1 MAHACALDPFAV
13 SRAIA
18 QLVERA
24 FAKRRAAR
32 ADRRFAA
39 VTVMACGRAVF
50 DEIAALGRLI
60 ETELCA
66 ALSAAERARFNR
78 AQTRGRERASRWRA
92 CRRARRARCDD
103 GAVFRRDGAALG
115 RGRIGDR
122 DANGHH
128 PGAMVARRADGRWRP
143 SSCWPMGAPAAPR
156 SGLSHDLVLVRGP
169 GLVVLCASCHWF
181 L

>member
-1 MAHACALDPFAV
+1 MTPERPGASASEMAHACALDPFAI

-92 CRRARRARCDD
+92 CRRARARDAMTALLFAVTARGSGPNRRRARNQAK
-103 GAVFRRDGAALG
+103 GLPALERIVFL
-115 RGRIGDR
+115 DR
-122 DANGHH
+122 
-128 PGAMVARRADGRWRP
+128 
-143 SSCWPMGAPAAPR
+143 
-156 SGLSHDLVLVRGP
+156 
-169 GLVVLCASCHWF
+169 
-181 L
+181 